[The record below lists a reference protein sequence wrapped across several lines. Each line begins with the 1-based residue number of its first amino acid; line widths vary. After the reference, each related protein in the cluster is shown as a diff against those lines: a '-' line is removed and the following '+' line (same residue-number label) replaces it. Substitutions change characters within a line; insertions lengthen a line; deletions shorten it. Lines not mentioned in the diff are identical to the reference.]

1 MGALTTTLF
10 VAVALGVVVAFLIAA
25 ATGRR
30 GKANIKSA
38 VISGVVVALLIFVGI
53 AISDSFTQVEAGSV
67 AVVKQF
73 GQVVDVFSP
82 GLNFKLPFI
91 QRTVPYR
98 TQEILYETSEDPTS
112 SQADYRDME
121 VDTATSDGQQ
131 ISARYT
137 VRFRI
142 DPNKV
147 TDIVNNL
154 GTEGEMVERW
164 SRRTAGCTCATS

>member
-82 GLNFKLPFI
+82 
-91 QRTVPYR
+91 
-98 TQEILYETSEDPTS
+98 
-112 SQADYRDME
+112 A
-121 VDTATSDGQQ
+121 
-131 ISARYT
+131 
-137 VRFRI
+137 
-142 DPNKV
+142 
-147 TDIVNNL
+147 
-154 GTEGEMVERW
+154 
-164 SRRTAGCTCATS
+164 